1 MSNKLKHSLSIFL
14 TISLAVLS
22 LTIFFNSYIRIFESI
37 IDLGKSFVI
46 FLGVKIRP
54 SVINDINDNLLDG
67 FFLKDF
73 SIDLKNLLPSKL
85 QNFKIK
91 SKTFIDLFLNKDN
104 FYLYMEKVNKI
115 VKNILPY
122 ICLFAPFIYVLKS
135 LVISCYTA
143 ENNKTGQTKA
153 LKLYNRIMDK
163 SLRPLKLSIKEYVSF
178 LSSKRIYLLIW
189 ILILCLSFNV
199 FTILI
204 EYFAFMFY
212 FARSLDFNS
221 LYFQFF
227 KLGKDL
233 TYFIEFWYITLILI
247 FLYIRYLRI
256 NYAKKKLY
264 TLELH
269 DRKIINEQP
278 IVTLFEGPMG
288 SGKTQLMTDMAL
300 SQDVIF
306 RDKALDIMFSCDLKF
321 PNFEWKRI
329 ERMIDYCL
337 HKKILYN
344 LASIDAVMNEITYI
358 FEKSRL
364 THIYDSIFNRRLKRR
379 YKINTVNFLFDYDYS
394 TYSLYYFNGLYDE
407 YIWDVIKTY
416 AKSYYIYSMS
426 SALLTANYSIRTS
439 NELKKNGKF
448 PLWID
453 GLFEKYTK
461 KNSMFAHIMDF
472 DSFRLGKKMK
482 KNNNNLAEFGVY
494 AFTEIGKERGNK
506 NELTNVKKGDDEV
519 NQKNDLFNSYIKMI
533 RHLCTIDFYPFAKVF
548 LDEQRNQ
555 SLGADARELGD
566 IIRIENK
573 TNKSV
578 LKPNFIFK
586 YIYDKNFETEFR
598 KVTK

>member
-1 MSNKLKHSLSIFL
+1 
-14 TISLAVLS
+14 
-22 LTIFFNSYIRIFESI
+22 
-37 IDLGKSFVI
+37 
-46 FLGVKIRP
+46 
-54 SVINDINDNLLDG
+54 
-67 FFLKDF
+67 
-73 SIDLKNLLPSKL
+73 
-85 QNFKIK
+85 
-91 SKTFIDLFLNKDN
+91 
-104 FYLYMEKVNKI
+104 
-115 VKNILPY
+115 
-122 ICLFAPFIYVLKS
+122 
-135 LVISCYTA
+135 
-143 ENNKTGQTKA
+143 
-153 LKLYNRIMDK
+153 
-163 SLRPLKLSIKEYVSF
+163 
-178 LSSKRIYLLIW
+178 
-189 ILILCLSFNV
+189 
-199 FTILI
+199 
-204 EYFAFMFY
+204 MFY

-264 TLELH
+264 TLELY
-269 DRKIINEQP
+269 DRKLINEQP

-364 THIYDSIFNRRLKRR
+364 THIYDSIFHRRLKRR

-578 LKPNFIFK
+578 LKPNFINKYNYVKNIEKIKDYYYDNKHGTDCKSLFMYFVKKISTLLYVYIKRNDLQWSYKVYNISTRAGTLDSEKVSFK
-586 YIYDKNFETEFR
+586 YYMINRKILNNRYSTDCHSSFFYDRNLRFR
-598 KVTK
+598 KGLNDLPTYKNVTASVEELKSQNSYFIQDLYGKPTEDINE